1 MNHGTL
7 LSPARAPLTAMRDGL
22 EPRLP
27 PSHRFPSGERCKT
40 PTPLFPLQAPTKYPL
55 LPMRFKPGQNSIR
68 VCPPGSNRQSNIMN
82 WAPLSKLQDSL
93 LD

>member
-1 MNHGTL
+1 
-7 LSPARAPLTAMRDGL
+7 
-22 EPRLP
+22 
-27 PSHRFPSGERCKT
+27 
-40 PTPLFPLQAPTKYPL
+40 
-55 LPMRFKPGQNSIR
+55 MRFKPGQNSIR